1 MSENLLDTHTF
12 IWFIN
17 GDKELSNKAK
27 ELIEANDSVNFIS
40 IASIWEIA
48 IKISLGK
55 LQLNTPFEEI
65 NRQIEANGFHWLPI
79 TFEHTLQ
86 LSKLPFHHRDPFD
99 RMIIAQCLVNR
110 LSVISKDSNFKNYGI
125 NLIW

>member
-17 GDKELSNKAK
+17 GDRELSSKAK
-27 ELIEANDSVNFIS
+27 ALIEADDSLNFIS

-48 IKISLGK
+48 IKINLGK

-65 NRQIEANGFHWLPI
+65 NRQIENNGFHWLPI
-79 TFEHTLQ
+79 TFEHPLQ

-99 RMIIAQCLVNR
+99 RMIIAQSTVNR
-110 LSVISKDSNFKNYGI
+110 LTVISKDGNFKDYGVK
-125 NLIW
+125 LIW

>member
-1 MSENLLDTHTF
+1 MSENLLDTHPF

-17 GDKELSNKAK
+17 GDKELSNKAR
-27 ELIEANDSVNFIS
+27 ELIEADASVNFIS

-55 LQLNTPFEEI
+55 LQLNTSFEEI
-65 NRQIEANGFHWLPI
+65 NKQIEVNGLHLLPT
-79 TFEHTLQ
+79 TFDHTLQ

-99 RMIIAQCLVNR
+99 RMIIAQSIVNR
-110 LSVISKDSNFKNYGI
+110 LTLVSRDNNFKAYGI
-125 NLIW
+125 SVFW

>member
-1 MSENLLDTHTF
+1 MPENLLDTHTF

-17 GDKELSNKAK
+17 GDKELSNTAKA
-27 ELIEANDSVNFIS
+27 LVEADDSVNFIS

-65 NRQIEANGFHWLPI
+65 SRQIENNGFHLLPI

-86 LSKLPFHHRDPFD
+86 LSKLPYHHRDPFD
-99 RMIIAQCLVNR
+99 RMLVAQSIVNR
-110 LSVISKDSNFKNYGI
+110 LTLISKDGDFENYGI
-125 NLIW
+125 KLIW

>member
-17 GDKELSNKAK
+17 GDNELSRNAR
-27 ELIEANDSVNFIS
+27 ELIEADDSVNFIS

-55 LQLNTPFEEI
+55 LQLNTSFEEI
-65 NRQIEANGFHWLPI
+65 DRQIDNNGFHLLPI
-79 TFEHTLQ
+79 TFEHTLL
-86 LSKLPFHHRDPFD
+86 LSRLPFHHRDPFD
-99 RMIIAQCLVNR
+99 RMIIAQSVANR
-110 LSVISKDSNFKNYGI
+110 LTVISKDSNLKNYTI
-125 NLIW
+125 NLFW

>member
-17 GDKELSNKAK
+17 GDNELSKNAR
-27 ELIEANDSVNFIS
+27 ELIEADDSVNFIS

-55 LQLNTPFEEI
+55 LQLNTSFEEI
-65 NRQIEANGFHWLPI
+65 DRQIDNNGFELLPI
-79 TFEHTLQ
+79 TFEHTLL

-99 RMIIAQCLVNR
+99 RMIIAQSIANR
-110 LSVISKDSNFKNYGI
+110 LTVISKDDNLKNYTI
-125 NLIW
+125 NIFW